1 VESLVDKPDVAPD
14 KRFVYYLLAHT
25 GICVVPL
32 SSFST
37 SLQGFRT
44 TLLEKD
50 ENEFRKI
57 FETIALKIGEYL
69 NS

>member
-1 VESLVDKPDVAPD
+1 VEGLVNAPGVSTD

-37 SLQGFRT
+37 PLQGFRV

-50 ENEFRKI
+50 MKECERVYGTLA
-57 FETIALKIGEYL
+57 EKIGEYL

>member
-1 VESLVDKPDVAPD
+1 M
-14 KRFVYYLLAHT
+14 LAHT
-25 GICVVPL
+25 GICTVPL

-37 SLQGFRT
+37 PLQGFRI

-50 ENEFRKI
+50 ENEFRRIFQTLAQKI
-57 FETIALKIGEYL
+57 EEYL